1 MRTKIRDSLKKL
13 FFTWEGNMQRK
24 LSDHECGER
33 LRERRKECG
42 LTQAQLADKIDEL
55 DEEMQVDSTNK
66 NRRPRSEKQISYLE
80 NGSRP
85 ISYDYAWLLSGILKV
100 RYEWL
105 MGYDD
110 YKTEEDYETAT
121 RERIIKEE
129 KCTIQAKNKM
139 YKSIERKF
147 SMWFGEEQR
156 EQLVRK
162 VLENFDL
169 ELYVNQ
175 EGLEGL
181 ACYKRLMENTVVENI
196 HTLDFLD
203 IIMQHNETGDERE
216 GYKEYMNF
224 SRERATTDHAYILL
238 HKTNGG
244 RAYMSEEE
252 KNRFVDEICSHIE
265 YFEYKIH
272 RLFEKENL
280 REETNG

>member
-1 MRTKIRDSLKKL
+1 MRK
-13 FFTWEGNMQRK
+13 K
-24 LSDHECGER
+24 LSDYECGER

-55 DEEMQVDSTNK
+55 DEETQVDSTNK

-80 NGSRP
+80 NGLRP
-85 ISYDYAWLLSGILKV
+85 ISYDYAWLVSTILKV

-110 YKTEEDYETAT
+110 YKTEEDYEAAT
-121 RERIIKEE
+121 RERIIKEDE
-129 KCTIQAKNKM
+129 CTIQAKNKM
-139 YKSIERKF
+139 YKSIGRKF
-147 SMWFGEEQR
+147 DMWSGEKQQ

-162 VLENFDL
+162 ILENFDL
-169 ELYVNQ
+169 ELYINQ
-175 EGLEGL
+175 EGLEELTG
-181 ACYKRLMENTVVENI
+181 YKRLMGNTVVENI

-216 GYKEYMNF
+216 EYAEYMNF
-224 SRERATTDHAYILL
+224 SRERAITDHAYILL
-238 HKTNGG
+238 HKTNGD

-280 REETNG
+280 KEEQNG